1 MSHADTRS
9 AYKQGVLPIRLQ
21 LEDTVRENRRLIECW
36 LGIRYTDSIGDVFC
50 VDCQYLSECK
60 GLYKMIA
67 GTRRRHP
74 AIIARKLL
82 VFFGIDSDYLK
93 PVDQEEVYVE
103 E

>member
-1 MSHADTRS
+1 
-9 AYKQGVLPIRLQ
+9 
-21 LEDTVRENRRLIECW
+21 
-36 LGIRYTDSIGDVFC
+36 
-50 VDCQYLSECK
+50 
-60 GLYKMIA
+60 MIA